1 MKIKKVEIKNNIV
14 LGDMSISFT
23 DENMKIKDIII
34 LAGENG
40 CGKTTL
46 LEIIYNFI
54 SGDCANYENKRDEIN
69 NITVEF
75 SDYEIERLKR
85 SNNLNYYFNELD
97 GKEVTFIMDYNL
109 KYSQGF
115 KIKYNKKNNETIEH
129 KSNIINSI
137 DMRDIMKVVYSTAE
151 INFHSGIIGAVTSKE
166 LDIDIRSLK
175 QSSELGTEISQ
186 LLVDIKALDDADLA
200 DWVIENP
207 GKVPPEEVKEIRMK
221 RFKRAFS
228 YIFDGKRLKGIK
240 NINGSKEVIFEENGI
255 ETSIN
260 KLSSGEKQIVFRGG
274 FLLKDS
280 NKADGAV
287 ILIDE
292 PELSLHPRWQMKIL
306 EFFRRIFENTDG
318 KQRSQLFLST
328 HSPFI
333 LHNDNRRNDKV
344 IVMKKNKQGNVVQ
357 VDNPRF
363 YSCNKEELIKEA
375 FEVDKF
381 IESVNMVRDKHL
393 IITEGKTDWKHMKKA
408 YEKLLELEE
417 IESID
422 IKFLEYEDSLGDSR
436 LHQLIENISMLE
448 SNKKII
454 CIFDRD
460 IPKTVKEF
468 KNTYKYH
475 KNKVYSMLIPIPK
488 HREETPQICIEHLY
502 VDEDIKR
509 EKDGRRLYIGNE
521 FSQKFGVHKGDNSIV
536 CQKKDRCGEN
546 SYKII
551 DSDSFVA
558 KIGDEDIN
566 IAMSKNDF
574 INNII
579 DEVDEFKGI
588 DFTGFKPLFE
598 KINEIIMLEDK

>member
-1 MKIKKVEIKNNIV
+1 MRIKKVEVKNNIV
-14 LGDMSISFT
+14 LGDMSILFT
-23 DENMKIKDIII
+23 DENMKVKDIII

-46 LEIIYNFI
+46 LEIIYNFV
-54 SGDCANYENKRDEIN
+54 SGECANNENTRDEIN
-69 NITVEF
+69 KITVEF
-75 SDYEIERLKR
+75 SDYEIEKLKR
-85 SNNLNYYFNELD
+85 SNILNYYFNNLD
-97 GKEVTFIMDYNL
+97 GKEVNFIMDYNL
-109 KYSQGF
+109 KYGQGF
-115 KIKYNKKNNETIEH
+115 KINYKTNNKEIKEVNI
-129 KSNIINSI
+129 NIINDSDI
-137 DMRDIMKVVYSTAE
+137 REIMKVVYSTAE
-151 INFHSGIIGAVTSKE
+151 INFRSAPIGTVTSKE

-186 LLVDIKALDDADLA
+186 LLVDIKALDDADLS
-200 DWVIENP
+200 DWVNEHS
-207 GKVPPEEVKEIRMK
+207 GEVPPEEIKEIRLK

-228 YIFDGKRLKGIK
+228 YIFDGKRFKGIK

-280 NKADGAV
+280 NKADGAIV
-287 ILIDE
+287 LIDE

-306 EFFRRIFENTDG
+306 EFFRRIFEDING
-318 KQRSQLFLST
+318 KQRSQLFVST

-333 LHNDNRRNDKV
+333 LHNDSRINDKV

-357 VDNPRF
+357 IDNPSF
-363 YSCNKEELIKEA
+363 YSCNKEEVIKEA
-375 FEVDKF
+375 FEVDTF
-381 IESVNMVRDKHL
+381 IESVNMIGDRHL
-393 IITEGKTDWKHMKKA
+393 IITEGKTDWKHMKNA

-417 IESID
+417 IESLD
-422 IKFLEYEDSLGDSR
+422 IKFLEYKDSLGDSR
-436 LHQLIENISMLE
+436 LHQLIENISMLDN
-448 SNKKII
+448 NKKII

-468 KNTYKYH
+468 EDEYKYH

-488 HREETPQICIEHLY
+488 HREETPEISIEHLY
-502 VDEDIKR
+502 YDEDIKR

-521 FSQKFGVHKGDNSIV
+521 FSKKFGFHKEDNSIV
-536 CQKKDRCGEN
+536 CQKKDRCGKN

-558 KIGDEDIN
+558 KINNEDIN

-574 INNII
+574 VKNII
-579 DEVDEFKGI
+579 DEVDEFKE
-588 DFTGFKPLFE
+588 FNFSGFKPLFE
-598 KINEIIMLEDK
+598 KINEIIILEDR

>member
-1 MKIKKVEIKNNIV
+1 MRIKNIEIKNNIV
-14 LGDMSISFT
+14 LGNMSISFI

-54 SGDCANYENKRDEIN
+54 SAECVNGENTRDEIN
-69 NITVEF
+69 KITVEF
-75 SDYEIERLKR
+75 SDYEIEKLKR
-85 SNNLNYYFNELD
+85 SNSLNYYFNNLD
-97 GKEVTFIMDYNL
+97 VKEVNFIMDYNF
-109 KYSQGF
+109 KYGQGF
-115 KIKYNKKNNETIEH
+115 KINYKNKNNETIEF
-129 KSNIINSI
+129 KGNILI
-137 DMRDIMKVVYSTAE
+137 DTDMKEIMKVVYSTAE
-151 INFHSGIIGAVTSKE
+151 INFNSASIGTVTSKE

-186 LLVDIKALDDADLA
+186 LLVDIKALDDADLS
-200 DWVIENP
+200 DWVNENP
-207 GKVPPEEVKEIRMK
+207 GEVPPEEIKEIRLK
-221 RFKRAFS
+221 RFKNAFG
-228 YIFDGKRLKGIK
+228 YIFDEKRFKGIR
-240 NINGSKEVIFEENGI
+240 NINGNKEVIFEENGI

-280 NKADGAV
+280 KKADGAI

-292 PELSLHPRWQMKIL
+292 PELSLHPRWQIKIL
-306 EFFRRIFENTDG
+306 EFFRRIFENIDG
-318 KQRSQLFLST
+318 KQRSQLFVST

-333 LHNDNRRNDKV
+333 LHNDSRKNDKV
-344 IVMKKNKQGNVVQ
+344 IVMKKNEHGDVVQ

-375 FEVDKF
+375 FEVDTF
-381 IESVNMVRDKHL
+381 IESINTVGDKNL

-408 YEKLLELEE
+408 YEKLLELKE
-417 IESID
+417 IESVD
-422 IKFLEYEDSLGDSR
+422 IKFLEYKNSLGDSR
-436 LHQLIENISMLE
+436 LHQLIENISMLDN
-448 SNKKII
+448 NKKII

-460 IPKTVKEF
+460 IPKTVNGFE
-468 KNTYKYH
+468 NTYKYH

-488 HREETPQICIEHLY
+488 HRETTPEICIEHLY
-502 VDEDIKR
+502 FDKDIKR
-509 EKDGRRLYIGNE
+509 ERNGRRLYIGNE
-521 FSQKFGVHKGDNSIV
+521 FSQKFGFHKIDNSIV

-558 KIGDEDIN
+558 KISNENLN

-574 INNII
+574 VNNII
-579 DEVDEFKGI
+579 EEVEEFKGI
-588 DFTGFKPLFE
+588 DFSGFKPLFE
-598 KINEIIMLEDK
+598 KINEIIMLDD